1 MPGEK
6 PEASRAE
13 EAREWKCARCNL
25 VLTPKKTVFKYLAR
39 SFTHEVLCCPSCG
52 RVFIPQAL
60 AEGRMAEVE
69 RMLEDK

>member
-1 MPGEK
+1 MRADDTRTQMP
-6 PEASRAE
+6 
-13 EAREWKCARCNL
+13 REWKCAVCNL
-25 VLTPKKTVFKYLAR
+25 ALAPKKTVFKYLER

-52 RVFIPQAL
+52 RVFIPPEL